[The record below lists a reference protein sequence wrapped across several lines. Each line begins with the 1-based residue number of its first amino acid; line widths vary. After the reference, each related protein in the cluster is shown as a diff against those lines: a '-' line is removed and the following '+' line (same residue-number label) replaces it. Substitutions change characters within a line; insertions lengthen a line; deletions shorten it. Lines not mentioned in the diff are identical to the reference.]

1 MSDAMK
7 FVEFACP
14 ECKKRLKAPIA
25 AVGKRVKCSGCNST
39 LVVPGTE
46 RPDEAPLDNILKLDS
61 PAISLKELAPLREEK
76 NHSFAWQKKENRLVE
91 NDSVSPPTPLQTTP
105 PKSPSTA
112 KASNPRSEP
121 LSEEDLLNS
130 ITRRP
135 VDQASI
141 PFDVDDVPTADLDSI
156 TRPLTQPNPPSSSP
170 NSNTN
175 TNSNTS
181 TSTPPSSKGSA
192 FDDEEFHLAPE
203 EEAPKTNP
211 PVTSPPKTPA
221 TKPPVPTPS
230 NKRVVLDVDIDK
242 NAKQNSQIVD
252 AVVTPTESIEGPPAF
267 RFQCKVCGT
276 LMYAT
281 LDEVGTA
288 TKCPDCYDLMR
299 VPNPPANWNPA
310 TAKAAPRL
318 KEEIGVSPV
327 QKTNRPAER
336 FAEKTVN
343 AMFEAAEKEVDE
355 ERKQNEMASYEFDLD
370 SWWATYFGFLK
381 DPTLLIIAFFSGAIM
396 AAAIGSTAAIAQ
408 AEGAA
413 STVVQILVLICAGGP
428 ILAICLTNGLAILES
443 TANQLSR
450 VPEWPIMKPG
460 EWMAETLAVV
470 VAFVLAAAP
479 GGLLSRAISGWISHP
494 AITIAFV
501 VMSVVLL
508 LPPILLSILDNQS
521 LAQPF
526 SWTIFRTIPKRAEA
540 WGGMYMFVAIASFG
554 LFLFLA
560 LGIRESILMRAIGGF
575 LIPFYIFFIFHQIGV
590 LTLKISDL
598 TTLSVGKLE
607 RVDEPA
613 KVDLQDDL

>member
-1 MSDAMK
+1 MLVSDAMK

-25 AVGKRVKCSGCNST
+25 AVGKRVKCSGCNT
-39 LVVPGTE
+39 ILVVPGTE

-91 NDSVSPPTPLQTTP
+91 NDSVSPPTPIQATP
-105 PKSPSTA
+105 PKSPSTPNPA

-121 LSEEDLLNS
+121 LNEEDLLDS

-135 VDQASI
+135 IDQASI
-141 PFDVDDVPTADLDSI
+141 PFDADEDPTSDLDSI
-156 TRPLTQPNPPSSSP
+156 TRPLTKPNPPTSTP
-170 NSNTN
+170 IR
-175 TNSNTS
+175 NTS
-181 TSTPPSSKGSA
+181 TSPSSKGNA

-203 EEAPKTNP
+203 EEAPKAP
-211 PVTSPPKTPA
+211 SPVTSPPKTPA

-230 NKRVVLDVDIDK
+230 SKRVVLDSNQD
-242 NAKQNSQIVD
+242 SQIVD
-252 AVVTPTESIEGPPAF
+252 AVVTPPERIEGPPAF

-318 KEEIGVSPV
+318 KDEIGVSPV

-343 AMFEAAEKEVDE
+343 AMFEAAEKEADE
-355 ERKQNEMASYEFDLD
+355 EQKQNQMASYEFDLD

-413 STVVQILVLICAGGP
+413 STIVQILVLICAGGP

-460 EWMAETLAVV
+460 EWMAETMAVV
-470 VAFVLAAAP
+470 VAFILAAAP

-526 SWTIFRTIPKRAEA
+526 SWTIIRTIPQRAEA

-613 KVDLQDDL
+613 KVDLQEDIP